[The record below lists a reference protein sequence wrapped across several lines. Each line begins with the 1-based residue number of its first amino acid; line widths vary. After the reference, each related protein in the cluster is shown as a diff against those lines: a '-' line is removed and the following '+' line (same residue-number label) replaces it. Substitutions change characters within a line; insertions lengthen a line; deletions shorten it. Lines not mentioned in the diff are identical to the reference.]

1 MRTIGTWK
9 TAGLT
14 GSSYAGLGVSGSV
27 KATAGSVTRADTK
40 PPPVRVVVV
49 VGVVVGVVVEVVVA
63 PAWPWH
69 TATPSRRQR
78 STMLFLQGRRRP
90 PAVTHAAIRSWHS
103 RRHFREPDAACA
115 ELAT

>member
-49 VGVVVGVVVEVVVA
+49 RWRGAREG
-63 PAWPWH
+63 WW
-69 TATPSRRQR
+69 TWDRYSGRTPSRARAFNLSGSVDP
-78 STMLFLQGRRRP
+78 STLEMVGVPVGLARRTGR
-90 PAVTHAAIRSWHS
+90 PARAGAGWS
-103 RRHFREPDAACA
+103 R
-115 ELAT
+115 